1 MRPVRTFSF
10 LSLCLLLM
18 SAFPALLGSAAA
30 QQSAAQEK
38 RIALVVGNGAY
49 AKAPLPTGANDAGLI
64 AQTLQA
70 AGFDV
75 IGARDL
81 DADSLRKSFRDF
93 LQKVEASPADTV
105 AFVYLAGYGVQLAG
119 ENYFIPV
126 DSTVNRDTDIP
137 VEGLRISDYTRQ
149 LAAVPLKASVIVLD
163 AAKQQ
168 PFIDGGNPIASGLA
182 LVDPSPNML
191 IAFNAAPGTVAPGE
205 SVGTARR
212 TTSTA
217 FAWHYSKPSAR
228 FAS

>member
-1 MRPVRTFSF
+1 M
-10 LSLCLLLM
+10 
-18 SAFPALLGSAAA
+18 
-30 QQSAAQEK
+30 
-38 RIALVVGNGAY
+38 
-49 AKAPLPTGANDAGLI
+49 
-64 AQTLQA
+64 
-70 AGFDV
+70 
-75 IGARDL
+75 
-81 DADSLRKSFRDF
+81 
-93 LQKVEASPADTV
+93 
-105 AFVYLAGYGVQLAG
+105 
-119 ENYFIPV
+119 
-126 DSTVNRDTDIP
+126 
-137 VEGLRISDYTRQ
+137 
-149 LAAVPLKASVIVLD
+149 KASVIVLD